1 MSDNADMNA
10 DTKPNAS
17 KAQATHGPAVLPTR
31 TLARALDWRVMRT
44 SEDSGIDSEQVRTRA
59 GHVALVGRPNVGK
72 STLLNAFVGEKL
84 SIVTP
89 RAQTTREAVTG
100 ILTMDAAQIVFVDT
114 PGLLEPKYALQ
125 RAMQAWAL
133 EALAEA
139 DVVLLLL
146 DATRPAELPDGH
158 ALEALRRRG
167 TDLVV
172 VVNKTDAA
180 SADAVPELTA
190 WSQRVLGAEPIAIAA
205 ATGAGVRELRDTLV
219 ARLPESPFLFP
230 DDDLAVQ
237 SVRFFVTELVRETIF
252 EEYEQ
257 EVPYSTAVKIEEY
270 READDPIYIRATI
283 YVERESQKRIVI
295 GRAGEAIKR
304 LGQRARAKIE
314 AFVGA
319 PVYLDLWVKPLA
331 NWRRKTTT
339 LQYLG
344 YPVPHDDASDA
355 SHHRS

>member
-1 MSDNADMNA
+1 M
-10 DTKPNAS
+10 
-17 KAQATHGPAVLPTR
+17 H
-31 TLARALDWRVMRT
+31 T
-44 SEDSGIDSEQVRTRA
+44 SEDSRDDSASVSTRA

-72 STLLNAFVGEKL
+72 STLLNAFMGEKL

-100 ILTMDAAQIVFVDT
+100 ILTTDLAQLVFIDT
-114 PGLLEPKYALQ
+114 PGLLAPTYALQ
-125 RAMQAWAL
+125 RAMLGWAL
-133 EALAEA
+133 EALAGA

-146 DATRPAELPDGH
+146 DATRPAEVPDDT
-158 ALEALRRRG
+158 ALEALRRRR
-167 TDLVV
+167 TDLIV

-180 SADAVPELTA
+180 AAEAVAELSA
-190 WSQRVLGAEPIAIAA
+190 WSVRELGAQPIAISA
-205 ATGAGVRELRDTLV
+205 ATGTGVSALRDALV
-219 ARLPESPFLFP
+219 ERLPQSPFLFP

-295 GRAGEAIKR
+295 GRGGEGIKR
-304 LGQRARAKIE
+304 LGERARAKIE
-314 AFVGA
+314 AFVGSR
-319 PVYLDLWVKPLA
+319 VYLDLWVKPLA
-331 NWRRKTTT
+331 NWRRKTNT

-344 YPVPHDDASDA
+344 YPVPRDEAPDESP
-355 SHHRS
+355 HRS